1 MRKATILAALFLSAL
16 APRVQA
22 QKTGVLLVA
31 HGADSTWNAGV
42 LEVAAS
48 TRAANRPVEVSFLM
62 GDSAA
67 TTRFQDAVTRLER
80 SGAARI
86 VVVPL
91 LVSSYSGHFD
101 QVRWLA
107 GEQLPL
113 DEMMQHHLQMAGHD
127 RARTV
132 LPVSVVRAID
142 AADEMAEA
150 LSDRARAMHPDLRER
165 AVMIVGHGP
174 NSAEDHAEWMRN
186 LRVVAASVS
195 RRTGARDVRVGVVR
209 DDAPAA
215 VRAEAVRGVRDLIE
229 LQRQATGKPVVVVPV
244 LISRGA
250 VSRDKLPAD
259 LAGLD
264 IVYAGDP
271 LLPHPAMDRWVRRM
285 VESAAA
291 VGAAR

>member
-1 MRKATILAALFLSAL
+1 MKATILAALLLSAS
-16 APRVQA
+16 ATGVEA

-42 LEVAAS
+42 LAVAAS
-48 TRAANRPVEVSFLM
+48 TRAADRPVEVSFLM
-62 GDSAA
+62 GGSAA
-67 TTRFQDAVTRLER
+67 TTRFQDAVARLER

-107 GEQLPL
+107 GEQLAL
-113 DEMMQHHLQMAGHD
+113 DGTMQHHLRMAGHD
-127 RARTV
+127 RARTA
-132 LPVSVVRAID
+132 LPITVAPALD
-142 AADEMAEA
+142 AAEEMAEV
-150 LSDRARAMHPDLRER
+150 LSDRARAMYPDLRER
-165 AVMIVGHGP
+165 GVMIVGHGP

-215 VRAEAVRGVRDLIE
+215 VRAEAVRGVRDLVE

-244 LISRGA
+244 LISRGG

-264 IVYAGDP
+264 IAYAGDP
-271 LLPHPAMDRWVRRM
+271 LLPHPAMERWVRRM

-291 VGAAR
+291 MGAAR